1 MPLLEMLGRFWERT
15 APVLGIVLFL
25 VRVLTLIFRR
35 NSDISSSSRS
45 WRSGRGGS
53 GRGGGRFYPPSRPRY
68 PKRWSINDIPR
79 P

>member
-35 NSDISSSSRS
+35 NGDVSSSSRS

-53 GRGGGRFYPPSRPRY
+53 GGGGRFNPPSRPRY